1 MADIEFPYSVP
12 AVEKRA
18 ELIVRNSRFITTIA
32 PVFSVEDARAFIV
45 RIRNEYNDASHNVPA
60 FIIGNGPSTIMHCSD
75 DGEPSGTAGK
85 PALAVLKGSGLGD
98 VAVVVTRY
106 FGGTKL
112 GTGGLVQA
120 YADSV
125 KAILQDLP
133 KAYKMSVHTV
143 MVSLPYNWVDRIRLK
158 AKNHHGVILE
168 ETFTTDVAMVVEF
181 PVPAYPEFERDILE
195 SSNGK
200 ITPVIIETKIQ
211 LFRP

>member
-1 MADIEFPYSVP
+1 MADIENPYYVP

-18 ELIVRNSRFITTIA
+18 ELIAKNSRFITTIA
-32 PVFSVEDARAFIV
+32 PAFSVEGAREFII
-45 RIRNEYNDASHNVPA
+45 RIRNEYKDASHHVPA

-85 PALAVLKGSGLGD
+85 PVLAVLKGSGLGD

-120 YADSV
+120 YGDSV
-125 KAILQDLP
+125 KAILQGLP
-133 KAYKMSVHTV
+133 KAHKISVHTV

-158 AKNHHGVILE
+158 IKKYHGVILD
-168 ETFTTDVAMVVEF
+168 ETFTTDVAIVVDF
-181 PVPAYPEFERDILE
+181 PVPAYPDFERDIQE
-195 SSNGK
+195 SSYGK
-200 ITPVIIETKIQ
+200 ITPLIIETKIQ
-211 LFRP
+211 LFQP